1 MGESNF
7 RAIETRTVPRAD
19 PAIRRTKPSMGV
31 SWREIYSAALD
42 HYACLS
48 PPTRHRPGERFAL
61 IEIANLVAILDV
73 FVVGGS
79 RSNDSGFDRRL
90 RVSMD
95 IVTGEGRKGVRRFA
109 SERTAE
115 FGYLDR
121 GGQWSL
127 HCCSDFH
134 EEGQSMNIK

>member
-1 MGESNF
+1 MKFIRLLSTIM
-7 RAIETRTVPRAD
+7 RVCLHPRDID
-19 PAIRRTKPSMGV
+19 PGK
-31 SWREIYSAALD
+31 
-42 HYACLS
+42 
-48 PPTRHRPGERFAL
+48 PGERFAL